1 MIASTLNHNLG
12 PSTRLTDKQ
21 ELFCYYIH
29 TGMCNADAWVEAYG
43 GHHSTR
49 KTAIESASR
58 LLRHPKVKYR
68 LEDLKHES
76 NRRAKISLEDHLKR
90 LEELGMGAVEH
101 KQYSAAINAE
111 L

>member
-1 MIASTLNHNLG
+1 
-12 PSTRLTDKQ
+12 
-21 ELFCYYIH
+21 
-29 TGMCNADAWVEAYG
+29 MCNADAWVEAYG